1 MSFVDCMVSARD
13 QGAISKEEADDLIRR
28 YNDFKRA
35 RRGDPIVAKA
45 DLQKHLKDVA
55 DRKAKLSMLQ
65 EEAVDR
71 VRGNLFSY
79 RSARGQADVLEAAT
93 AVLANEERKLG
104 GFASVN
110 GRANA
115 LIGWAHGRMEES
127 LHTFRRRAVSGRR
140 HERARLTNVIDEA
153 YGRKT
158 GDQAAADLYGAWRD
172 VKHTFIRMFNE
183 NGGDLDIA
191 LDYRLPQ
198 KHDPRAL
205 IRAGEEAWVRHIS
218 DKLDLDA
225 MKDPLTD
232 LPLTPERLQETLS
245 IAYRRLVTD
254 GWSDRDPTMQQFG
267 KGSLAN
273 QRNDARFLIFKDADS
288 WREYQAAFGNP
299 DIFATLMDD
308 LVGMAKDIAAMEILG
323 PNPAATVE
331 WMKQVVRSESA
342 KRSVGEP
349 SLFNAKSDLAAF
361 SRQGDGGDLIDAM
374 WTNIRGG
381 PKAENLWRADFFS
394 GTRNFLTGVIL
405 SSAAITAASTDGFIG
420 QAARIFAGVPQLTH
434 LTTAM
439 RNLRSANRREVT
451 RAGIMNAQALA
462 HLGVNSRYAGTLNGP
477 EWTRILPDR
486 VMQLTGMTPW
496 TEWQRMTHGYDFMSV
511 AADNQARAFDALNP
525 QYRRYLA
532 GYGIG
537 PEEWAIIQ
545 ATEAHVPASGS
556 AGILRPADIA
566 GDGLDRQRFEVA
578 MRYSEAVHG
587 FMEEATPSGNVTT
600 RSRLRGN
607 ARPGSIAGEVRLSM
621 SMFLTFPVSYLPT
634 TARALAREI
643 HDGNPRQA
651 AAFASMALIGTT
663 LGGYVAIQIA
673 QLRDGKDPKPVS
685 PSIMV
690 ESLLKGGGLGV
701 WGDLFLHDV
710 TRMGATPLERATGP
724 VAQLGSDLTKVFA
737 PGLLLDPDERYSRAD
752 AARRM
757 AARYTPFANMWQTRL
772 AYNRLVI
779 DQLQY
784 LTDPRAHRK
793 QRDRARR
800 LEREQGQG
808 FWWAPGETSPAR
820 APAFENAGEL
830 LQR

>member
-1 MSFVDCMVSARD
+1 MSFIDCMVSARD

-35 RRGDPIVAKA
+35 RRGDSVVAKE

-55 DRKAKLSMLQ
+55 TRKEKLAMLQ
-65 EEAVDR
+65 EAAVDR
-71 VRGNLFSY
+71 VRDNLFSY
-79 RSARGQADVLEAAT
+79 RNARGQADVLEAAT

-115 LIGWAHGRMEES
+115 LIGWAQGRMEES
-127 LHTFRRRAVSGRR
+127 LHTFRRTFVSGRR

-153 YGRKT
+153 YGKKT
-158 GDQAAADLYGAWRD
+158 GDQAAAALYQSWRD
-172 VKHTFIRMFNE
+172 VKHSLIRMFNE
-183 NGGDLDIA
+183 NGGDLDIN

-205 IRAGEEAWVRHIS
+205 LRAGEEKWIELIS
-218 DKLDLDA
+218 DKLDLEA
-225 MKDPLTD
+225 MTDPLTN
-232 LPLTPERLQETLS
+232 LPLTPERLRETLS

-308 LVGMAKDIAAMEILG
+308 IVGMAKDIAAMEILG
-323 PNPAATVE
+323 PNPAATLE
-331 WMKQVVRSESA
+331 WMKQVVRSEAA
-342 KRSVGEP
+342 KQTVGEP
-349 SLFNAKSDLAAF
+349 SLFRAKSKFAAF
-361 SRQGDGGDLIDAM
+361 SRQGDGSDLLDGMWAM
-374 WTNIRGG
+374 IRGG

-394 GTRNFLTGVIL
+394 GTRNFLTGTIL
-405 SSAAITAASTDGFIG
+405 SSASIVAASTDPYIAFG
-420 QAARIFAGVPQLTH
+420 ARLFSGLPMLKH
-434 LTTAM
+434 LTTAT
-439 RNLRSANRREVT
+439 RNLKGANRREIM
-451 RAGIMNAQALA
+451 RAGVLNSQALA
-462 HLGVNSRYAGTLNGP
+462 HLSVNARYAGTLNGP

-496 TEWQRMTHGYDFMSV
+496 TEWQRATTAYDFMSIG
-511 AADNQARAFDALNP
+511 ADMQSRSFDALP
-525 QYRRYLA
+525 RQFKRTMK
-532 GYGIG
+532 GFGIG
-537 PEEWAIIQ
+537 AEEWAVIQ
-545 ATEAHVPASGS
+545 ATEAHVPAPGS

-566 GDGLDRQRFEVA
+566 GDGLDRRRFEVA
-578 MRYSEAVHG
+578 MRYSEAMHS

-600 RSRLRGN
+600 RARLRGN
-607 ARPGSIAGEVRLSM
+607 ARPGSVAGEVRFSM
-621 SMFLTFPVSYLPT
+621 AMFLTFPVSFLT
-634 TARALAREI
+634 TTHRAIVREI
-643 HDGNPRQA
+643 YDGHPGHA
-651 AAFASMALIGTT
+651 AAFAGVTLLGTT
-663 LGGYVAIQIA
+663 LGGYVALQLQ
-673 QLRDGKDPKPVS
+673 QLRDGKDPKPAS
-685 PSIMV
+685 PSVMV
-690 ESLLKGGGLGV
+690 EAMLKGGGLGV

-757 AARYTPFANMWQTRL
+757 AARYTPFFNMWQTRL
-772 AYNRLVI
+772 AYNRLFI

-800 LEREQGQG
+800 MEREQGQG
-808 FWWAPGETSPAR
+808 FWWAPGDTAPAR
-820 APAFENAGEL
+820 SPDLENAL
-830 LQR
+830 RPR

>member
-1 MSFVDCMVSARD
+1 MSFIDCMASARD

-35 RRGDPIVAKA
+35 RRGDTVVAKE

-55 DRKAKLSMLQ
+55 TRKEKLAMLQ
-65 EEAVDR
+65 EAAVDR
-71 VRGNLFSY
+71 VRDNLFNY
-79 RSARGQADVLEAAT
+79 RNARGEADVLEAAT

-115 LIGWAHGRMEES
+115 LIGWAQGRMEES
-127 LHTFRRRAVSGRR
+127 LHTFRRTAISGRR

-153 YGRKT
+153 YGKKT
-158 GDQAAADLYGAWRD
+158 GDQAAAALYQSWRD
-172 VKHTFIRMFNE
+172 VKHSLIRMFNE
-183 NGGDLDIA
+183 NGGDLDIK

-198 KHDPRAL
+198 RHDPRAL
-205 IRAGEEAWVRHIS
+205 LRAGEEKWIELIS
-218 DKLDLDA
+218 NKFDLEA
-225 MKDPLTD
+225 MTDPLTN
-232 LPLTPERLQETLS
+232 LPLTPERLRETLS

-308 LVGMAKDIAAMEILG
+308 IVGMAKDIAAMEILG

-331 WMKQVVRSESA
+331 WMKQVVRSEAA
-342 KRSVGEP
+342 KRAVGEP
-349 SLFNAKSDLAAF
+349 SLFRAKSDVAAF
-361 SRQGDGGDLIDAM
+361 SRQGDGSDMLDSM

-405 SSAAITAASTDGFIG
+405 SSAAITAASTDAFIG

-439 RNLRSANRREVT
+439 RNLKGSNRREIT
-451 RAGIMNAQALA
+451 RAGIINAQALA
-462 HLGVNSRYAGTLNGP
+462 HLGTNSRYAGMLNGP

-486 VMQLTGMTPW
+486 VMQWTGMTPW
-496 TEWQRMTHGYDFMSV
+496 TEWQRMTHAYDFMSV
-511 AADNQARAFDALNP
+511 AADRQAQTFDDLEPAF
-525 QYRRYLA
+525 RRYLA

-537 PEEWAIIQ
+537 ADEWAVIQ
-545 ATEAHVPASGS
+545 ASEAHTPASGS

-566 GDGLDRQRFEVA
+566 GDGLDRQRFEIA
-578 MRYSEAVHG
+578 MRYSEAIHG
-587 FMEEATPSGNVTT
+587 FMEEATPSGNITT
-600 RSRLRGN
+600 RSRLRGD
-607 ARPGSIAGEVRLSM
+607 ARPGSIAGEIRLSM
-621 SMFLTFPVSYLPT
+621 AMFLTFPVSYLST
-634 TARALAREI
+634 TVRALTHEL
-643 HDGNPRQA
+643 HSGNPRQA

-663 LGGYVAIQIA
+663 LGGYVAIQLA
-673 QLRDGKDPKPVS
+673 QLRDGKDPKPIS

-690 ESLLKGGGLGV
+690 EALLKGGGLGV

-757 AARYTPFANMWQTRL
+757 AARYTPFANMWQSRL
-772 AYNRLVI
+772 AYNRLFI

-800 LEREQGQG
+800 MEREQGQG
-808 FWWAPGETSPAR
+808 FWWAPGDTAPAR
-820 APAFENAGEL
+820 APDMGNAGTV